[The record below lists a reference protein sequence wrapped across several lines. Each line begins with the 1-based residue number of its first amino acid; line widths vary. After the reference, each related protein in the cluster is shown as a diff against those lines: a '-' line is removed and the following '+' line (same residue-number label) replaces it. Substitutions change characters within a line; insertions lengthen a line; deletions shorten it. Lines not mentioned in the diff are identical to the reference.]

1 MELKN
6 KDENNNAQH
15 NKEYNNNNNNNNNN
29 GNKSSHKNV
38 ASTQSEFTNSMND
51 ARKLVPDKKFCFLL
65 IVKI

>member
-6 KDENNNAQH
+6 KDENKNAQH
-15 NKEYNNNNNNNNNN
+15 DKEYNNNNN